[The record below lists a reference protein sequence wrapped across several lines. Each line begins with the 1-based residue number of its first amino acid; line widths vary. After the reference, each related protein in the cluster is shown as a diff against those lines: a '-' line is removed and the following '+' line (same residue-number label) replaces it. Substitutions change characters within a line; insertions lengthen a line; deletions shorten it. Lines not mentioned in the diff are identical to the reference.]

1 MIESRL
7 LLRQIIKAGASAERP
22 PDETNWK
29 NFLERV
35 ERTYKD
41 AEADRYLLERSLD
54 KVSAEMQ
61 QLYESLRRAS
71 EHALAAE
78 RDKLKSIII
87 ATGDGLATID
97 ECGIIQSMNPAGLRI
112 LGWEG
117 TGVDGRRLAD
127 VLANESVPFDPE
139 LQSAIEE
146 GRAHRNENAQF
157 ARQIGE
163 SLYVSY
169 ILTPILQ
176 ARTITGF
183 VLLFHDT
190 TTRKKTEEQLERAR
204 QEAEST
210 SRMKSVFLANMS
222 HEIRTPMNAVI
233 GMAGLL
239 LDTPLNEEQREYA
252 AIVKNSGEHL
262 LNLLNSILDLSKIE
276 AGRMELDRSVFD
288 IRTVLDDV
296 LQMFSDRGGGPD
308 VELVGRVAQN
318 VPHQLIGDPNRL
330 RQVLLN
336 FVSNAMK
343 FTERGTVTVQVE
355 VASQTEEL
363 AELRISI
370 QDTGIGMNEEA
381 RARVFAP
388 FAQADNSTTRRFGG
402 TGLGLTISKQFV
414 ELMQGSVGVE
424 SVPGKGSTFWCT
436 PRFSLVPTE
445 QGRVFPK
452 ELQGLRVLVVD
463 DNAASR
469 TSIAESLMERGMVVV
484 TVDSGMQAFVALARA
499 KSEEPFDMI
508 VLDQFL
514 PGLSGLEVARA
525 LTADRSFDS
534 LRKIWMGRLG
544 RGVETRELRE
554 AGLQAFVSK
563 PLRMQSLE
571 NAILRALRNIDA
583 TDEVRHATA
592 PPPKPEI
599 TIARTQPKGA
609 QILVAEDNPINQKL
623 TGKLLEKRGYTY
635 DIVPNGLEAVEAVA
649 THGYQLVLM
658 DCMMPEM
665 DGYQATRELRTRGF
679 KLPII
684 AMTANALS
692 GAREACIGS
701 GMDDYLTKPLEPA
714 ILDDALNRWLMP
726 AINLETVANIRDL
739 MDGDENA
746 VRALMSEFIEDA
758 SKVLDGMAVAINN
771 RDPVKLFRLAHKL
784 KSASAYIGAT
794 ALRQRCAD
802 IEQAT
807 HGSDA
812 FWALQL
818 ASQLQTPLDEF
829 RRAAL
834 EQGLLV
840 QATPSDR
847 G

>member
-7 LLRQIIKAGASAERP
+7 LLRQITKAGASAERP
-22 PDETNWK
+22 PDEEHWK

-35 ERTYKD
+35 DRTYKD

-71 EHALAAE
+71 EHALAVE
-78 RDKLKSIII
+78 RDKLKAIIS

-97 ECGIIQSMNPAGLRI
+97 GNGIIQSVNPAGLRM
-112 LGWEG
+112 LGWEEA
-117 TGVDGRRLAD
+117 TIDGRSLAD
-127 VLANESVPFDPE
+127 VLANEQIPFDPE
-139 LQSAIEE
+139 LQSAIEQS
-146 GRAHRNENAQF
+146 RVHRNENAQF
-157 ARQIGE
+157 ARRIGE
-163 SLYVSY
+163 SLHVSY
-169 ILTPILQ
+169 VLTPILQ
-176 ARTITGF
+176 GQVNTGF
-183 VLLFHDT
+183 VLVFHDT

-262 LNLLNSILDLSKIE
+262 LNLLNSVLDLSKIE
-276 AGRMELDRSVFD
+276 AGRMELERVAFD
-288 IRTVLDDV
+288 VRTVLDDV

-308 VELVGRVAQN
+308 VELVGHVAPN
-318 VPHQLIGDPNRL
+318 VPQKLLGDPNRL
-330 RQVLLN
+330 RQVFLN

-343 FTERGTVTVQVE
+343 FTERGSVTVHVE
-355 VASQTEEL
+355 LAAPIEDD
-363 AELRISI
+363 AELRISV
-370 QDTGIGMNEEA
+370 QDTGIGMGDEA
-381 RARVFAP
+381 LARIFKP
-388 FAQADNSTTRRFGG
+388 FTQADDSTTRRFGG

-414 ELMQGSVGVE
+414 ELMHGNVGVE
-424 SVPGKGSTFWCT
+424 SQLGKGSTFWCT
-436 PRFSLVPTE
+436 PRFPMAPTD
-445 QGRVFPK
+445 QPAAPPA
-452 ELQGLRVLVVD
+452 ELAGLRILVVD
-463 DNAASR
+463 DNPSSRASIVEGL
-469 TSIAESLMERGMVVV
+469 SERGMVV
-484 TVDSGMQAFVALARA
+484 TAVDSGMQAFVALARA
-499 KSEEPFDMI
+499 KSEEPFDM
-508 VLDQFL
+508 VLLDQYL
-514 PGLSGLEVARA
+514 PGLSGIDVARA
-525 LTADRSFDS
+525 LSADRSFDS
-534 LRKIWMGRLG
+534 LRKLWMGRLG
-544 RGVETRELRE
+544 RGVESRELRE
-554 AGLQAFVSK
+554 AGFQAFVSK

-571 NAILRALRNIDA
+571 HAILRALRNVDT
-583 TDEVRHATA
+583 TDEVRVTTA
-592 PPPKPEI
+592 PPPKLEI
-599 TIARTQPKGA
+599 TVPRKQPKGA

-623 TGKLLEKRGYTY
+623 TGKLLEKRGFTY

-665 DGYQATRELRTRGF
+665 DGYQATRELRNRGF

-726 AINLETVANIRDL
+726 AINLETVATIRQL
-739 MDGDENA
+739 MDGDDAA
-746 VRALMSEFIEDA
+746 VRTLMGEFIEDA
-758 SKVLDGMAVAINN
+758 SKILEEMGGAINN
-771 RDPVKLFRLAHKL
+771 RDPVRLFRLAHKL
-784 KSASAYIGAT
+784 KSASAYVGAT

-802 IEQAT
+802 IEQAA

-834 EQGLLV
+834 EQGLLA
-840 QATPSDR
+840 ATET
-847 G
+847 